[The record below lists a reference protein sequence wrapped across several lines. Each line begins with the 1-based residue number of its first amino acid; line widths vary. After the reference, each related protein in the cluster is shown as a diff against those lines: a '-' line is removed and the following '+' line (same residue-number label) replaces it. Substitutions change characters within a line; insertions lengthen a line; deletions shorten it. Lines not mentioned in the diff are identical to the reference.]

1 MSDDDII
8 GEELVSIVSNNRIP
22 IKKKKEL
29 IKKRLIAINTF
40 LELVPNDI
48 NNKKKKKINN
58 LLMKLPSIKYNV
70 DLKKVLTP
78 NLINYLTTFKN
89 SPNIILSQLKK
100 ELEDTE
106 NIEDNSSETSSDVET
121 VENHSILNKM
131 SMIHN
136 YNSNSKSNSKSEVS
150 VESEESDS
158 ETEQETD
165 EELESEDEDDEL
177 ESEEDLLDGTVNNL
191 MEDLSDEDK
200 IKLIMKITKCKL
212 NHVYIMEVEKNRNM
226 ERMEELKIKKLK
238 IKNKY
243 KIKKLENRN

>member
-8 GEELVSIVSNNRIP
+8 GEELISIVSNNRIP

-58 LLMKLPSIKYNV
+58 LLMKLPLIKYNV
-70 DLKKVLTP
+70 DLKKVLTL

-89 SPNIILSQLKK
+89 SPNIVLSQLKK

-106 NIEDNSSETSSDVET
+106 DNNSETSSDVET
-121 VENHSILNKM
+121 VENNSILNKM